1 MSSDTLTTESTVQ
14 VVTLTLPA
22 RKRRLTHAQ
31 SRERN
36 EQFANIVR
44 ELMSDQAV
52 AEMKKSRLM
61 SYLRETVAR
70 DHNIQIPLSAAYKVM
85 ASIDERFEP
94 KRRTRIDASLHVE
107 AE

>member
-85 ASIDERFEP
+85 ATIDERFEP
-94 KRRTRIDASLHVE
+94 KRRPRFDTSLHVE